1 MTIKEKQRELAR
13 YCENSVCGTCKIN
26 NMVRLLGISDCLHVR
41 EAVEEKRLDIALE
54 YIGEDNKKLKPL
66 DGIKGAVKMEKQTIT
81 ISVERFEELVKKE
94 TLLEQLTKG
103 KEIEMYLKNK
113 DGGKTYA

>member
-1 MTIKEKQRELAR
+1 MTIKEKKREIER
-13 YCENSVCGTCKIN
+13 YCESSTCDDCVINS
-26 NMVRLLGISDCLHVR
+26 MVRRGETCDCLHVR
-41 EAVEEKRLDIALE
+41 EGVEEKLLDVALQAIAKDYE
-54 YIGEDNKKLKPL
+54 TATPL
-66 DGIKGAVKMEKQTIT
+66 DEIKGAVKMEKQTIT